1 MGTSGS
7 YGGPAPGSPLVPTW
21 VDPVGSPPIGPGL
34 PPPDIAQPDGV
45 PSPTVPAAPSARPN
59 PQPAPAGNFTVPR
72 SNFTRYARSGGND
85 RTSLGRAV
93 SSYVSSGTGG
103 ARRAAQR
110 MGSSRGTT
118 ARLANFLSDVSN
130 RGAQAALRSLNL
142 EALAG
147 RPIEEIFLGLADFIC
162 PEGGTVD
169 EGIARDAFIE
179 TVVELA
185 GLGVTDL
192 DSLTPAQI
200 QTVFE
205 LYATHAIEARI
216 CNDIGAKSVTLP
228 ADVHAVERLQNQLK
242 DFIRRGVSDAMT
254 RAQTDI
260 RTLAPERVNRFVDSI
275 YEAAFEILQ
284 TMAEAMA
291 ET

>member
-1 MGTSGS
+1 MGHCIKPRPQGGRRQHAQGSVRSEALMGTSGS

-21 VDPVGSPPIGPGL
+21 VDPIGSPPIGPGL

-118 ARLANFLSDVSN
+118 ARLCKLS
-130 RGAQAALRSLNL
+130 
-142 EALAG
+142 
-147 RPIEEIFLGLADFIC
+147 
-162 PEGGTVD
+162 
-169 EGIARDAFIE
+169 
-179 TVVELA
+179 
-185 GLGVTDL
+185 
-192 DSLTPAQI
+192 
-200 QTVFE
+200 
-205 LYATHAIEARI
+205 
-216 CNDIGAKSVTLP
+216 
-228 ADVHAVERLQNQLK
+228 
-242 DFIRRGVSDAMT
+242 IRRQQPWRSGGASVPKPRSP
-254 RAQTDI
+254 RRQTD
-260 RTLAPERVNRFVDSI
+260 RGNLPRARRFHLPGRGNGGRRDRP
-275 YEAAFEILQ
+275 
-284 TMAEAMA
+284 
-291 ET
+291 

>member
-7 YGGPAPGSPLVPTW
+7 YGGPSPGSPLLPTW
-21 VDPVGSPPIGPGL
+21 LDPIGSPPVGPGL
-34 PPPDIAQPDGV
+34 PPPDDATPDGSPPPV
-45 PSPTVPAAPSARPN
+45 PNAPPDR
-59 PQPAPAGNFTVPR
+59 PAPQAAFPTNFTAPR
-72 SNFTRYARSGGND
+72 GNFTRYARSGGND
-85 RTSLGRAV
+85 RASLGRAI
-93 SSYVSSGTGG
+93 SSYVSEGTGG

-118 ARLANFLSDVSN
+118 ARLATFLGDVSN

-147 RPIEEIFLGLADFIC
+147 RPIAEVFLGLADFIC

-179 TVVELA
+179 TVAELA
-185 GLGVTDL
+185 GLGITDL

-205 LYATHAIEARI
+205 LYAAHAIEGRI
-216 CNDIGAKSVTLP
+216 CNDIGTKSVALP
-228 ADVHAVERLQNQLK
+228 DDVRAVERLQRQLN
-242 DFIRRGVSDAMT
+242 DFIRRGVSDAIT
-254 RAQTDI
+254 RAQTDF
-260 RTLAPERVNRFVDSI
+260 RTLTQEQMNRFVDSI
-275 YEAAFEILQ
+275 YEAAFDILQ
-284 TMAEAMA
+284 TLAEAMA

>member
-21 VDPVGSPPIGPGL
+21 VDPIGSPPIGPGL
-34 PPPDIAQPDGV
+34 PPPDDTQPHGAPPPV
-45 PSPTVPAAPSARPN
+45 PPAPPDRPT
-59 PQPAPAGNFTVPR
+59 PQPAPPDNFTAAR

-85 RTSLGRAV
+85 RTSLGRAI
-93 SSYVSSGTGG
+93 SGYVSSGTGG

-118 ARLANFLSDVSN
+118 ARLATFLADVSN
-130 RGAQAALRSLNL
+130 RGAQAALQFLNL

-147 RPIEEIFLGLADFIC
+147 RPIEEIFLGLADYIC

-179 TVVELA
+179 TVAELA

-216 CNDIGAKSVTLP
+216 CNDIGTKGIALP
-228 ADVHAVERLQNQLK
+228 ADVNAVERLQTQLK
-242 DFIRRGVSDAMT
+242 DFIRRGVSDSLT
-254 RAQTDI
+254 RAQADF
-260 RTLAPERVNRFVDSI
+260 RNLPLDRVNGVVDSI

-284 TMAEAMA
+284 TLAEAMA